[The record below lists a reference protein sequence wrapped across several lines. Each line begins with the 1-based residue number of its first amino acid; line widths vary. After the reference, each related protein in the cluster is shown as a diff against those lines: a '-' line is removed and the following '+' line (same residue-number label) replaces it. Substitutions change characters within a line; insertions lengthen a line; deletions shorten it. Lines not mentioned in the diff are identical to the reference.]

1 MKQEITIHGKKQ
13 ILDTDRDLRVYA
25 AYRSRRHDSAA
36 WKRGKDIYYH
46 KEEREQGT
54 YYLHLWT
61 LSPNEVESLMILP
74 DRQAERFLGERG
86 LGCSNTP
93 GIKAYTTLMNW
104 GYGILEEF

>member
-1 MKQEITIHGKKQ
+1 MKQEIATHGKKQ
-13 ILDTDRDLRVYA
+13 ILDTDRDVRVYTA
-25 AYRSRRHDSAA
+25 HRSSKNDSVA

-46 KEEREQGT
+46 QEGREQGV

-61 LSPNEVESLMILP
+61 HSPNEVESLMILP

-86 LGCSNTP
+86 LECSNIP
-93 GIKAYTTLMNW
+93 GIKAYTTLKNW